1 MPFAPWRRLAALLI
15 PLVIALPARAEVV
28 TEELSWKNPTDG
40 TEVPGHLFY
49 DPALARP
56 DGTHPAVLFIHARRG
71 LQAADRKYVAEIA
84 AQGFLVLAPDWQGG
98 RFIEPWPLE
107 HDYATELDVA
117 MGLDILR
124 NVKRVRPDEKRALY
138 GYSRGGYYA
147 TRIAAGAVDPKYKAE
162 VGCIVTIAGHF
173 QDPNKSEPHQVYRYM
188 PEVDQLEVP
197 VLMIIGGEDT
207 EVRILNNA
215 RAFYALSA
223 AGKPAELLVLPMA
236 RRAYDFREYVDGS
249 SQTPEEKVAKAV
261 TRRKTGEFMTRC
273 LGG

>member
-1 MPFAPWRRLAALLI
+1 MPNVLRPFAALLLA
-15 PLVIALPARAEVV
+15 LVAALPAAAEVM
-28 TEELSWKNPTDG
+28 TEELTWTNPKDG
-40 TEVPGHLFY
+40 TVVPGSLFY

-71 LQAADRKYVAEIA
+71 LQPADRKYVAEIA

-117 MGLDILR
+117 LGLDVLKTH
-124 NVKRVRPDEKRALY
+124 KRARADEKRALY

-147 TRIAAGAVDPKYKAE
+147 TRIAAGAVDARYKAE

-173 QDPNKSEPHQVYRYM
+173 QDPNKSEPYQVYRYM
-188 PEVDQLEVP
+188 PEVDQLDVP
-197 VLMIIGGEDT
+197 VLLVIGGDDT
-207 EVRILNNA
+207 EVRVTNNA
-215 RAFYALSA
+215 RAYYALA
-223 AGKPAELLVLPMA
+223 DAGKPAELLVLPMA
-236 RRAYDFREYVDGS
+236 RRAFDFREYVDGS
-249 SQTPEEKVAKAV
+249 TQTPEEKIAKKI
-261 TRRKTGEFMTRC
+261 TRRRSGDFMKRC